1 MQEVLL
7 GSVCSAQTFKYAN
20 SDVLHLRLFTGPG
33 VLDYTYH
40 PEDHKCKK
48 DLLLGRTKHAELP
61 TWKLIRPRPT
71 KNQYM
76 GPYYICKGACIVLL
90 YGLFLTFCVL
100 YTKNP
105 QIVLFRCGDGTRMPV
120 SWPLYLCLLPRR
132 N

>member
-7 GSVCSAQTFKYAN
+7 GSVCSAQPFKYAN
-20 SDVLHLRLFTGPG
+20 NAVLLKVFFFMTVFTGPG

-90 YGLFLTFCVL
+90 YGLIFPFCVL
-100 YTKNP
+100 FPKNP
-105 QIVLFRCGDGTRMPV
+105 HCAF
-120 SWPLYLCLLPRR
+120 
-132 N
+132 